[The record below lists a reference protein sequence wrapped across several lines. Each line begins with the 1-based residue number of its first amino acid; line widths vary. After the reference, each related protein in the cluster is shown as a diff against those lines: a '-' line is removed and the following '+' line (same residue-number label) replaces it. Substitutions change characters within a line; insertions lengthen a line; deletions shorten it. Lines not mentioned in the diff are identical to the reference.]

1 MVNKLKTIILVL
13 IITLGAFIGGCSTTK
28 DIDINN
34 YNEYYNIENRTTDE
48 LLPEAFIYYSS
59 VPRTPEWANKD
70 VIEAFDKLPD
80 SVKELYLKR
89 KCKIIIIDETLNEL
103 DIAGSYY
110 PFYNDIYIKKCVN
123 NLDMTLYHEVGH
135 FFDYKYYKYYSL
147 SDSKEFQA
155 IFYEERYN
163 FKTNHSE
170 LWYFQETSREYF
182 AQAFAEYIL
191 NSKRLQKNCPETYD
205 FINYYINK

>member
-123 NLDMTLYHEVGH
+123 NLDMTLYHEIGH
-135 FFDYKYYKYYSL
+135 FFDYKYYKYY
-147 SDSKEFQA
+147 
-155 IFYEERYN
+155 RY
-163 FKTNHSE
+163 
-170 LWYFQETSREYF
+170 
-182 AQAFAEYIL
+182 
-191 NSKRLQKNCPETYD
+191 KNYETYEAGSGD
-205 FINYYINK
+205 HRK

>member
-1 MVNKLKTIILVL
+1 
-13 IITLGAFIGGCSTTK
+13 
-28 DIDINN
+28 
-34 YNEYYNIENRTTDE
+34 
-48 LLPEAFIYYSS
+48 
-59 VPRTPEWANKD
+59 
-70 VIEAFDKLPD
+70 
-80 SVKELYLKR
+80 
-89 KCKIIIIDETLNEL
+89 
-103 DIAGSYY
+103 
-110 PFYNDIYIKKCVN
+110 
-123 NLDMTLYHEVGH
+123 MTLYHEVGH

-191 NSKRLQKNCPETYD
+191 NPKRLQKNCPETYE